1 MSPNKR
7 KRHQPEPPP
16 QDHDTTTAATE
27 PARRPGREPVVVPD
41 PPDRRITAL
50 WVGLALLWAL
60 GTPLALAHLLFT
72 FMDLQE
78 TLAGAQADPSTPL
91 PGDHLSALGTALIW
105 VLVLA
110 LAVPL
115 LATILAALLRRKIA
129 FFGFAAALAATAL
142 PLFLLMPPAELW
154 QALTAHFSGP

>member
-1 MSPNKR
+1 MSPKKR
-7 KRHQPEPPP
+7 KRHQPDPPTHS
-16 QDHDTTTAATE
+16 HDTTTATE
-27 PARRPGREPVVVPD
+27 PARRPNREPVRVPD

-72 FMDLQE
+72 FMDVQQ
-78 TLAGAQADPSTPL
+78 TLASTRADPSTPL
-91 PGDHLSALGTALIW
+91 PGEHLSALGTALIW
-105 VLVLA
+105 VLALA